1 MGIRR
6 GPGPRG
12 PGLAASLVT
21 LSALA
26 LILLA
31 GAALLVAE
39 AVLSS

>member
-1 MGIRR
+1 MRIRSAH
-6 GPGPRG
+6 GPRG

-31 GAALLVAE
+31 GAVLVVVV
-39 AVLSS
+39 AVLGR